1 MEAGAQGPK
10 RAVRQSIVSKGL
22 SWDILLPVSLDYS
35 EDNTISDEVNTGV
48 LHCIYQPYM
57 LLGSGGVQITG

>member
-22 SWDILLPVSLDYS
+22 SRDILLPVSLDYS
-35 EDNTISDEVNTGV
+35 EDNTISDEVNTEV
-48 LHCIYQPYM
+48 YY
-57 LLGSGGVQITG
+57 